1 MRRIFY
7 ISALGILYF
16 LTTAKSCDNQE
27 NIDEE
32 RDQARIRIT
41 RDSIISTFDSD
52 TLSNTS
58 LRAFEGAAIIK
69 LSDFADYLAILRDTS
84 LAGPFREKA
93 REMILGLFISD
104 RTLIQVSEP
113 NEPGR
118 YKFTVKKFLEDS
130 EAGSLQFGKIIF
142 DSARVKQE
150 LMPSGDSIYAGKL
163 SYAYTFLR
171 DDHSAGSDP
180 LPADGTVEFFL
191 KRHTRNF
198 GPDTLILWDVF
209 LGNME

>member
-7 ISALGILYF
+7 ISALVILYF

-27 NIDEE
+27 KADEE
-32 RDQARIRIT
+32 RDQARIRVT
-41 RDSIISTFDSD
+41 RDSIISSFGSD
-52 TLSNTS
+52 TLSDAS
-58 LRAFEGAAIIK
+58 LRAFEGAAILK
-69 LSDFADYLAILRDTS
+69 LSDFADYFAIFRDTS

-104 RTLIQVSEP
+104 KSLIEVSEP

-118 YKFTVKKFLEDS
+118 YKFTVENFLKDT
-130 EAGSLQFGKIIF
+130 EAGSLRFGKIIP
-142 DSARVKQE
+142 DSTRVKQE
-150 LMPSGDSIYAGKL
+150 LKQSGDSIYAGKL

-171 DDHSAGSDP
+171 DNPSAGSNP
-180 LPADGTVEFFL
+180 LPATGTVEFFL
-191 KRHTRNF
+191 KQHTKNF
-198 GPDTLILWDVF
+198 GPDTLTLWDVF